1 MSGGNFFRAAPIL
14 AMCIGHS
21 SGQFVYPKNSSVT
34 DPSVLFQKSNGAPD
48 VSVRTNLGLCSG
60 GVTRPPRYVSLYV
73 ARAHMAHERPSSTPT
88 RRDLMW
94 DLLSANNDPAGHAEL
109 IMNGTDVVERA
120 LRRERHAK
128 ARDPWSQLR
137 QAHPILGRRRQESR
151 IDAFRKRADDG
162 MSSPVRGC
170 HHICRRRPGIIRLE
184 TKRDGMV
191 YGRVETRPLN
201 RVPHLHDNRLVLEAH
216 E

>member
-73 ARAHMAHERPSSTPT
+73 ARAHMAHERPSSTPI

-94 DLLSANNDPAGHAEL
+94 DLLSANNDAARHAEL
-109 IMNGTDVVERA
+109 IMNGTDIVERA
-120 LRRERHAK
+120 WRRERHAK
-128 ARDPWSQLR
+128 TRDPWSRLSQVR
-137 QAHPILGRRRQESR
+137 PILGCRRQESR
-151 IDAFRKRADDG
+151 IDAIRRRADDG
-162 MSSPVRGC
+162 ISGSVRGWR
-170 HHICRRRPGIIRLE
+170 HICRRRPGIVGL
-184 TKRDGMV
+184 
-191 YGRVETRPLN
+191 
-201 RVPHLHDNRLVLEAH
+201 
-216 E
+216 